1 MTKRLI
7 ATLSALSLLLV
18 SQASAVTAIKYT
30 NQKAGASCPYSAFNK
45 RVVLPNKHILEC
57 QTNTAYPDSIKW
69 VDVTKKIVK
78 APPASLVAPDF
89 KVSQTAGKL
98 VISVSAT
105 EISALLSKY
114 PTGKIIARL
123 AGPNSYLTISA
134 PITPT
139 NGGSLNLSHSETSGV
154 LPPGTW
160 SVQLSVSLDGVQGD
174 WSAPQS
180 LIAVAPTPT
189 PSPTPT
195 SSSTETTS
203 QINARA
209 RAVSFLTWFTFG
221 RSELIKQLVLL
232 GYSTQDATYA
242 VDIQN
247 IDWNALAVKHAKA
260 YLALPGVTLTHTE
273 LVNQLIFDSFTQD
286 QANFGANGL
295 GTQAPISIPTPTV
308 PTIQNTGGCVPL
320 IEPQYPIASQRIS
333 ILGIQWVKD
342 AQGYVTANAT
352 MRNDNTMSLR
362 LVEYSFYYW
371 VLNTRKSTSYNTGTS
386 IVPKHFVKD
395 DPAFMGIEQ
404 TPGSWLPGQV
414 RTFAIQTNEIVNCS
428 ILSFFATD
436 FVVTTGVGG

>member
-18 SQASAVTAIKYT
+18 SQASAVTTIKYT
-30 NQKAGASCPYSAFNK
+30 SQKAGAICSHSTFNK
-45 RVVLPNKHILEC
+45 RVVLPNKHVLEC
-57 QTNTAYPDSIKW
+57 QMTNVYPVSTKW
-69 VDVTKKIVK
+69 VDVTKKTTK
-78 APPASLVAPDF
+78 AQPASLVAPNF
-89 KVSQTAGKL
+89 NVSQNGGKL

-105 EISALLSKY
+105 DVTSFLSKY
-114 PTGKIIARL
+114 PTGKIVAKL
-123 AGPNSYLTISA
+123 VGPSNYLTVS
-134 PITPT
+134 TPT
-139 NGGSLNLSHSETSGV
+139 APTKGGNLTFTHTETSGT
-154 LPPGTW
+154 LPVGTW
-160 SVQLSVSLDGVQGD
+160 SVQLSVSLDGVQGG
-174 WSAPQS
+174 WSTAQS
-180 LIAVAPTPT
+180 LLAIVPSATPT
-189 PSPTPT
+189 PS
-195 SSSTETTS
+195 STETIS